1 MILNDSKDITHPVYI
16 RESKRTMQ
24 LLEREEKAEMPK
36 YHSNSNAMW
45 IATKGILFAYI
56 LLKIINSKLS

>member
-1 MILNDSKDITHPVYI
+1 
-16 RESKRTMQ
+16 MQ
-24 LLEREEKAEMPK
+24 LLEREEKAEMPM